1 MDPIHKE
8 STSFAYHLYMSKKT
22 LSLIISG
29 IIILV
34 VFGAIFWI
42 YKKNQ
47 KPKQTQI
54 EKSVEAVAQKAA
66 SISTTDEEKQK
77 MLETL
82 KKQETVTVSPEE
94 SKTADEDL
102 VSQFLKNQ

>member
-1 MDPIHKE
+1 MDPIQKE
-8 STSFAYHLYMSKKT
+8 STSFAYRLYMSKKT

-29 IIILV
+29 IIVLAV
-34 VFGAIFWI
+34 LGTIFLI

-82 KKQETVTVSPEE
+82 NKQESVTVSPEE

-102 VSQFLKNQ
+102 INQFLKN

>member
-8 STSFAYHLYMSKKT
+8 PTSFAYRLYMSKKT
-22 LSLIISG
+22 LSFIISG
-29 IIILV
+29 IIVLV
-34 VFGAIFWI
+34 VLGSIFWV

-77 MLETL
+77 MLEIL
-82 KKQETVTVSPEE
+82 NKQESITVSPEE

-102 VSQFLKNQ
+102 VNQFLKN